1 MSFIFDLPALFVL
14 GVALYFV
21 GRKYDLERL
30 TKITIGILIALSFI
44 SISVLLYADIFRFPT
59 ISAIQINNLPIIPDM
74 TGSEFTINWP
84 VYPFIINN
92 PSQIISKNAFPLL
105 FAIIIFLLYP
115 VAIYL
120 GYAFS
125 LLYSK
130 KRRRKFLVGSRSYD
144 DVKSRTKIEKDPE
157 YSVVRYPDNQR
168 GINNL
173 KDAVETAVANLGG
186 MKHFVGQGNTVLIK
200 ANICGGNPDIS
211 ATYTSQEVVGYVV
224 DMVRDAGGEP
234 FICDADM
241 VWAKFW
247 VQVKAA
253 GWDEW
258 AKKKKVT
265 LVNLT
270 ETELVYFDFG
280 EDTMFQ
286 HNEKPN
292 HEVVSTKV
300 IDADVIISIP
310 KMKTHLSTSVS
321 LGMKNMYGTLPEED
335 KAYYHQKGGVE
346 ELLYWVNY
354 AFTPTLTII
363 DGSEGG
369 EAEGPLAAHAVQYNT
384 IIASN
389 NVVAADAIASKL
401 MGFEHPFK
409 DIKFLRFAEEMM
421 GTERSLLRQIPKEL
435 QFNVLQL
442 ISKWEIPANSRDGK
456 WQLADPKVVE
466 ETQNFMENLFSIP
479 GAATL
484 YNIGADFI
492 LLDAARLPYWRILET
507 ALLQILFAPRFW
519 IKKARETALER
530 NRMRI
535 DLAIFAIIALVS
547 LYFFIGYLPKDL
559 MGLNSSL
566 GYILGFALAVILGA
580 FFSRM
585 MQTKYLVAISLSSL
599 VVAYFVESF
608 APWAEWWR
616 YLKEGTNPSMGW
628 FGLPAPPHYP
638 LFAVPIFIIAIIG
651 LSYVISPM
659 LFSLK
664 GRRFRLVPYAVI
676 ILALFIF
683 LYLEGYLTPPASAN
697 IDISTRNMII
707 IYSAMAIVGLYFNEK
722 QNLDW
727 NIALALV
734 AVASGFIMEY
744 LGALSGFWMY
754 PHISGAVMPM
764 FVPFTWALNTWAA
777 CGLALILGINLS
789 EAFVKDEVF
798 ATNDPLA
805 WNRKGDSLLNEG
817 AYDEA
822 IEHYNNAIDL
832 LTCKDKDE
840 GASVNHNK
848 ALSTDDLLTLG
859 EAWYGK
865 GTALASKGNFAGS
878 LTDYY
883 KAIEQ
888 YTNVYPDNL
897 GVQVAKVWYHE
908 AFAFQNLALQGFDKP
923 ELYSEDKAKKASQ
936 SIGTWKIGTEK
947 TLFAHQALNAYKK
960 ATSACQQAISVS
972 PQAADLYVE
981 ISVDRA
987 MALQQMGRF
996 EEALQAYDELV
1007 AFFEGNS
1014 SKQAELY
1021 VFKGFAQVYFADA
1034 NSDKKMYKNALQSF
1048 DNANDKIFETKEGDK
1063 FWLASVRWGKSYAK
1077 SKLHDYSSA
1086 QKDFE
1091 ESITGDLNRA
1101 IIELGCTNAAFVWS
1115 DLGDV
1120 YIDQKRH
1127 EDALNAYET
1136 ALDQI
1141 PELMNIQIVHSWRGN
1156 GDAVI
1161 KLAAHIWE
1169 GIGDAHS
1176 KIAESIKDAVNKL
1189 EEEDNA
1195 LKAYRMS
1202 VEFLEKLGNDSDA
1215 LMGRGLVLFK
1225 MGRYKEALIAYE
1237 KSLLISESDEI
1248 ISFMRAIKLLLSA
1261 KAWTGLGNALAR
1273 MGDDKKALDAFGK
1286 SREKIA
1292 EYAPA
1297 INSMVSLL
1305 SKSKAIEPGKKPLLM
1320 PENLEKAKDAD
1331 PRYAEVW
1338 RHRGAYLILLKC
1350 SR

>member
-1 MSFIFDLPALFVL
+1 MSFVFDLPALFVL

-21 GRKYDLERL
+21 GKKHDLERL

-44 SISVLLYADIFRFPT
+44 SISTLLYANIFLFP
-59 ISAIQINNLPIIPDM
+59 SIQINNFSIIPSGM
-74 TGSEFTINWP
+74 NGSNFTLNWP
-84 VYPFIINN
+84 VYPFIIND
-92 PSQIISKNAFPLL
+92 PSKLISQDNFPLL
-105 FAIIIFLLYP
+105 FAIILLLLYP

-120 GYAFS
+120 GYAFA
-125 LLYSK
+125 LLYAK
-130 KRRRKFLVGSRSYD
+130 KRRRRLLIGSRSYE
-144 DVKSRTKIEKDPE
+144 DVRSRTRIEKDPV

-173 KDAVETAVANLGG
+173 KDAVGMAVADLGG
-186 MKHFVGQGNTVLIK
+186 MKHFIKQGNTVLIK

-224 DMVRDAGGEP
+224 DMVREAGGEP

-258 AKKKKVT
+258 AKKKNVT

-280 EDTMFQ
+280 EDTLFQ

-300 IDADVIISIP
+300 LDADVIISIP
-310 KMKTHLSTSVS
+310 KMKTHLSTNVS

-369 EAEGPLAAHAVQYNT
+369 EAEGPLAAHSVQYNT

-389 NVVAADAIASKL
+389 NVVVADAIAAKL
-401 MGFEHPFK
+401 MGYEHPFK
-409 DIKFLRFAEEMM
+409 DIKFLRFAEDMIGE
-421 GTERSLLRQIPKEL
+421 ERSLLNQVPTEL
-435 QFNVLQL
+435 QFTALQL
-442 ISKWEIPANSRDGK
+442 VSKWELPANSKDGK

-466 ETQNFMENLFSIP
+466 ETQNFMENLFGIP

-484 YNIGADFI
+484 YNIGADFV

-530 NRMRI
+530 NRMQI
-535 DLAIFAIIALVS
+535 NLAIFAIIALVS

-559 MGLNSSL
+559 KGLNSSL
-566 GYILGFALAVILGA
+566 GYILGFALAIILGA

-585 MQTKYLVAISLSSL
+585 MQTKHLVAISLSSL
-599 VVAYFVESF
+599 VIAYFVESF
-608 APWAEWWR
+608 APWAEWWK
-616 YLKEGTNPSMGW
+616 YLKEGTTSSVGW

-651 LSYVISPM
+651 LSHAISPM

-676 ILALFIF
+676 ILALFVF
-683 LYLEGYLTPPASAN
+683 LYLEGYLTPPASSN
-697 IDISTRNMII
+697 IDISTRTMII

-727 NIALALV
+727 NIALVLV

-744 LGALSGFWMY
+744 LGAMSGFWSY
-754 PHISGAVMPM
+754 PKVSGAVMPM
-764 FVPFTWALNTWAA
+764 FVPFTWALNAWAA
-777 CGLALILGINLS
+777 CGLALIFGMNMR

-798 ATNDPLA
+798 DAKDPQA
-805 WNRKGDSLLNEG
+805 WNRKGDSLLKEG
-817 AYDEA
+817 AYDKA
-822 IEHYNNAIDL
+822 IEHYDKAIDI
-832 LTCKDKDE
+832 LTCKDRDE
-840 GASVNHNK
+840 VTNGNHDKAS
-848 ALSTDDLLTLG
+848 STDNLLALG

-865 GTALASKGNFAGS
+865 GTALASKGNFADS
-878 LTDYY
+878 LTDYD

-888 YTNVYPDNL
+888 YANVYPDIP
-897 GVQVAKVWYHE
+897 GVQIAEAWYRE
-908 AFAFQNLALQGFDKP
+908 AFAFQNLVQQGFDRP
-923 ELYSEDKAKKASQ
+923 EVNSDDEAKEASQ
-936 SIGTWKIGTEK
+936 SISAWKIDTEK

-960 ATSACQQAISVS
+960 ASNACQQAISVS
-972 PQAADLYVE
+972 PQATDLYVE
-981 ISVDRA
+981 ISVDKA
-987 MALQQMGRF
+987 MALQQLGRF
-996 EEALQAYDELV
+996 EEAVEAYNESV
-1007 AFFEGNS
+1007 AFFERNS

-1021 VFKGFAQVYFADA
+1021 IFKGFAQVYFADV
-1034 NSDKKMYKNALQSF
+1034 NSEKRMYNNAIQSF
-1048 DNANDKIFETKEGDK
+1048 DNAYNKISEIKDSDK

-1077 SKLHDYSSA
+1077 FKLQDHSSR

-1091 ESITGDLNRA
+1091 ESIIEDLNRA

-1120 YIDQKRH
+1120 YMDQKRH

-1141 PELMNIQIVHSWRGN
+1141 PEMMNIQIVHAWRGN
-1156 GDAVI
+1156 GDVII

-1169 GIGDAHS
+1169 GMGDAHS
-1176 KIAESIKDAVNKL
+1176 KIAESIKNVVNKL
-1189 EEEDNA
+1189 EAEDNA

-1215 LMGRGLVLFK
+1215 LSGKGLVLFE

-1237 KSLLISESDEI
+1237 KSLVISESDETR
-1248 ISFMRAIKLLLSA
+1248 SFMRTIKLLSSA
-1261 KAWTGLGNALAR
+1261 KAWAGMGDALAK
-1273 MGDDKKALDAFGK
+1273 MGDDKKALEAFGK
-1286 SREKIA
+1286 SREKVGD
-1292 EYAPA
+1292 YAPA
-1297 INSMVSLL
+1297 INSIVGLL
-1305 SKSKAIEPGKKPLLM
+1305 SKSKVIQPGKKPLLM

-1331 PRYAEVW
+1331 PRYAEIW
-1338 RHRGAYLILLKC
+1338 RHRGAYLILLKHNQ
-1350 SR
+1350 